1 MFEAED
7 TDLTGKIGPSYSG
20 TAQEESMIIFS
31 DAIEASNDRVVG
43 YLYQSGVSLEFPLAS
58 DSAVSDVQLVVRIT
72 GEYTTMSYDGNDFQV
87 LVNDT
92 PCNYDTITIEA
103 DQSGFQPCQDLIV
116 IEGVSLNEGA
126 NLIQLKTNN
135 TNAVTGTTFAS
146 NAPVVDCIKLTTT
159 AVVTWDEN
167 SGVPAANY

>member
-1 MFEAED
+1 MY
-7 TDLTGKIGPSYSG
+7 KR
-20 TAQEESMIIFS
+20 QIFH
-31 DAIEASNDRVVG
+31 DAIDASNDRVVG